1 MKNYPAEK
9 NEKAEI
15 EENFVGFAENNEKKD
30 LLHEENLLNVFE
42 IKKKEL
48 PDQNIAKDEEI
59 NLFDF
64 FYKHEIEAEFA
75 ELLKEAPFYNKKNLN
90 NF

>member
-30 LLHEENLLNVFE
+30 FL
-42 IKKKEL
+42 
-48 PDQNIAKDEEI
+48 QS
-59 NLFDF
+59 
-64 FYKHEIEAEFA
+64 
-75 ELLKEAPFYNKKNLN
+75 
-90 NF
+90 